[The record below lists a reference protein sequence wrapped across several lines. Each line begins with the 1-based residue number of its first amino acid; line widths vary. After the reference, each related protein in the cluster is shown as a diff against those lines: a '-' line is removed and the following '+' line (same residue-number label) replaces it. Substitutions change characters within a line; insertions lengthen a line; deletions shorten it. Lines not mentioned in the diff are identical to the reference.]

1 MNNNNNNSHVCDIC
15 NQSLGGTKFITNDQ
29 KTVSVCEEC
38 IEVSYS
44 ILGLG
49 DGNEQLIPNP
59 KYMDQKKT
67 NPFDLAKLVSKKNKE
82 DSVMFDDDDGFVPD
96 MDVEDLPRPSS
107 IKNYLDEY
115 VVGQD
120 MAKKTLAV
128 AVYNHMKRIA
138 HNDIKGENEPEIEKS
153 NVLMVGPTGSGKTY
167 LLRKVA
173 ELIDIPMIVADAS
186 SMTASGYVGSDP
198 EVMLRQLLQAADND
212 LERAQ
217 RGIIYIDEI
226 DKLGRKSES
235 ASITRDVS
243 GESVQQQILKI
254 LEGTKAQVPMDANRL
269 HPGGNNVE
277 MDTSNILFV
286 VGGSFE
292 GIDQIIKARLGDDTR
307 SIGFGG
313 SIEVDGREEKSFND
327 YITSVDSEDLR
338 KFGIIPELLGRLP
351 VVVPL
356 EELSVE
362 ALQLILTE
370 PKNALI
376 KQYQSLMSY
385 DGAEINFTDDAVQE
399 IAKIAHAKKTGAR
412 SLRSVL
418 EKVLLPHMYHLPD
431 NGDNHIVFEFNKE
444 SIRTGESPKVKE
456 TINS

>member
-1 MNNNNNNSHVCDIC
+1 MTNEKLKYCSIC
-15 NQSLGGTKFITNDQ
+15 HQELEGTVFIKGPDE
-29 KTVSVCEEC
+29 KVAICEDC
-38 IEVSYS
+38 IQTAYE

-49 DGNEQLIPNP
+49 PVQYNEANE
-59 KYMDQKKT
+59 
-67 NPFDLAKLVSKKNKE
+67 V
-82 DSVMFDDDDGFVPD
+82 DDAMLDAENFV
-96 MDVEDLPRPSS
+96 RPSV
-107 IKNYLDEY
+107 IRDYLNDF
-115 VVGQD
+115 VIGQEE
-120 MAKKTLAV
+120 AKRVLAV
-128 AVYNHMKRIA
+128 AIYNHLKRMA
-138 HNDIKGENEPEIEKS
+138 HNAHREEGQPEIEKS

-186 SMTASGYVGSDP
+186 SMTAAGYVGSDP
-198 EVMLRQLLQAADND
+198 EIMLRQLLQAADGD

-254 LEGTKAQVPMDANRL
+254 LEGTKSQVPIDANRL

-292 GIDQIIKARLGDDTR
+292 GIEEIIKKRLGEEGR
-307 SIGFGG
+307 RIGFD
-313 SIEVDGREEKSFND
+313 EVSEAEQKKKDFNH
-327 YITSVDSEDLR
+327 YILEVEAEDLR
-338 KFGIIPELLGRLP
+338 KFGMIPELLGRLP

-356 EELSVE
+356 QELDVD
-362 ALQLILTE
+362 ALTRILTE
-370 PKNALI
+370 PQNALL
-376 KQYQSLMSY
+376 KQYSSLLSY
-385 DGAEINFTDDAVQE
+385 DGADIEFSDEAVKAIAE
-399 IAKIAHAKKTGAR
+399 IAYEKKTGAR

-418 EKVLLPHMYHLPD
+418 EKVLLPHMFNLPD
-431 NGDNHIVFEFNKE
+431 EENDVTFYFDEETIRDGKAPKRIVKE
-444 SIRTGESPKVKE
+444 SK
-456 TINS
+456 